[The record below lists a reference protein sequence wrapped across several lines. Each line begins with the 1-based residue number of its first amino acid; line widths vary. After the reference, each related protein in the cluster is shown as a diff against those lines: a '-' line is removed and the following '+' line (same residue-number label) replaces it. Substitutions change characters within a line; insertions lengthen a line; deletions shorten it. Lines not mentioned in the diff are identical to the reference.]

1 MTAAPRTAA
10 GTVANWSLPGA
21 AGPAGTARLFA
32 AGTRA
37 GHAEHVAAYGALP
50 AVDGSFLQTLE
61 ASGLTGRGGAAF
73 AAWRKFLSLDAGGTR
88 SRRPAGPVLI
98 ANGAEGEPRSFK
110 DRTLLNNAPHLVID
124 GLLIAA
130 TVLHASR
137 IYLYTG
143 AENLPVLK
151 AALAQ
156 RRDAG
161 DITLAEAPP
170 TFVAGQASAVVNKI
184 ETGRALP
191 LDRTRRLSKNGVK
204 GRPTLVQNVE
214 TWAHIALIA
223 RYGAGWFRSV
233 GTDADPGTRLVSVSG
248 DVPTEMVLEVPGGAM
263 LPDVLAAAGV
273 GPAAVAFD
281 GGGPGGA
288 GAAALPW
295 GGVGAVLVGGF
306 HGRWVRPDWLRLSPV
321 GAPGESVRPGAGVLY
336 VLGAGRCGL
345 TATASIVEYLA
356 GESAGQCGPCLF
368 GLPALSATVSRLAAG
383 DSGPGLVAEVNRLS
397 NLVAGR
403 GACHHPDG
411 TVQLIHSALDT
422 FAYDVQHHLGGQ
434 CAHAHGRN

>member
-1 MTAAPRTAA
+1 VSAAPRTEA
-10 GTVANWSLPGA
+10 GVRRPIT
-21 AGPAGTARLFA
+21 AGPAGTARLFV
-32 AGTRA
+32 AGPKA
-37 GHAEHVAAYGALP
+37 GHAEHLAAYGPLP
-50 AVDGSFLQTLE
+50 GVDGSFLHALE

-73 AAWRKFLSLDAGGTR
+73 AAWRKFLSLDGT
-88 SRRPAGPVLI
+88 SRRAAGPVLI

-110 DRTLLNNAPHLVID
+110 DRTLLANAPHLVID
-124 GLLIAA
+124 GLLVAA
-130 TVLHASR
+130 TVLQASR
-137 IYLYTG
+137 IYLYAG
-143 AENLPVLK
+143 AENLPEVK

-161 DITLAEAPP
+161 AITLAEAPP

-191 LDRTRRLSKNGVK
+191 LDRARRLSRNGVK

-223 RYGAGWFRSV
+223 RYGAAWFRSV
-233 GTDADPGTRLVSVSG
+233 GTEADPGTRLVSVSG
-248 DVPTEMVLEVPGGAM
+248 DVPTDLVLEVPGGAM

-273 GPAAVAFD
+273 GPAAVTGD
-281 GGGPGGA
+281 A
-288 GAAALPW
+288 GRAGSAAASPP

-321 GAPGESVRPGAGVLY
+321 GAPDESVRPGAGVLY

-345 TATASIVEYLA
+345 LATASIVEYLA

-383 DSGPGLVAEVNRLS
+383 GGGPELVAEVNRLS

-422 FAYDVQHHLGGQ
+422 FTDDVQHHLRGQ
-434 CAHAHGRN
+434 CAHGRN